1 MVGQSMVARDSGL
14 HARVYADLQL
24 SLFAASMTDLSV
36 LVGGPCDGGLLR
48 ILIDSDMS
56 SWRRPS

>member
-14 HARVYADLQL
+14 QARVYADLQL

-36 LVGGPCDGGLLR
+36 LVDGPWDGGLLR